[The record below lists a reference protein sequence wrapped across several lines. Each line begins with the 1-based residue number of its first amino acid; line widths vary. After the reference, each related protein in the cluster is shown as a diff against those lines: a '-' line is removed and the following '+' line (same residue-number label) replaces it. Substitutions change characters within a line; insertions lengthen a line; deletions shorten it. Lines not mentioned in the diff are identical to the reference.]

1 MSDYETKLAIRNLI
15 CKLNELDKNIHTVLA
30 NTQCY
35 PILASS
41 TVMNTSLPIVRISD
55 EVETH
60 ATYTCRTK
68 NNTVVNVYM
77 DIFIRDGYIINP
89 SINVVC
95 KQGTEQ
101 IKIVVACLQG
111 WLIIY
116 SFPQDGS
123 TIINQMMLTGKATR
137 PYSNITLTG
146 NTYIAID
153 TLILPTPTANL
164 EENFSVKC
172 LAYYVNKPA
181 AKLTS
186 EQQDEGIISE
196 QQDEGI
202 TSEQ

>member
-1 MSDYETKLAIRNLI
+1 
-15 CKLNELDKNIHTVLA
+15 
-30 NTQCY
+30 
-35 PILASS
+35 
-41 TVMNTSLPIVRISD
+41 MNTSLPIVRISD

-123 TIINQMMLTGKATR
+123 TIINQMMLTG
-137 PYSNITLTG
+137 

-153 TLILPTPTANL
+153 TPTANL

-186 EQQDEGIISE
+186 E
-196 QQDEGI
+196 
-202 TSEQ
+202 